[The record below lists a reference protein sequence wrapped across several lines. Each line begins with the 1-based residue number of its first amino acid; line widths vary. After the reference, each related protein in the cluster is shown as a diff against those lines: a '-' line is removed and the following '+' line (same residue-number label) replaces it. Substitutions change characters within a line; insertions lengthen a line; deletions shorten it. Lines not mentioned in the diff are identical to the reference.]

1 MTVVGVTMVWNE
13 SDLIEFTVRHMLD
26 QVDYVIVADNRS
38 TDDTRAILESIGD
51 PRLFVVDE
59 PEFGYCQDRVMNALA
74 DSAQR
79 DLGAT
84 WIVPFDADEWW
95 AASSGTI
102 KDVLAD
108 VDSDGVMVGIC
119 ATVPQPTDDPNEP
132 NPFRRCVSRRGPPA
146 PRWRVVYRPAP
157 GRVLGMGNHVTSDS
171 ARWPS
176 EERLLIRHL
185 PYRSFEQALAKS
197 RHDKAAMDATNLDDA
212 ICNHWRVLG
221 AASDENFEV
230 FWRNWIDPA
239 GLIYDP
245 LP

>member
-1 MTVVGVTMVWNE
+1 MTVVGVTMMWNE
-13 SDLIEFTVRHMLD
+13 VDLAEYTVRHMLD

-74 DSAQR
+74 DSAR
-79 DLGAT
+79 RGLGAT

-95 AASSGTI
+95 AASEGTI

-157 GRVLGMGNHVTSDS
+157 G
-171 ARWPS
+171 
-176 EERLLIRHL
+176 LIRHL

-197 RHDKAAMDATNLDDA
+197 RHGKAVMDATDLDDA

-221 AASDENFEV
+221 AQSDENFEV
-230 FWRNWIDPA
+230 FWRNWIDPV